1 MDEECIYILID
12 KNINTIYD
20 MWHYEDR
27 NNIEKLDEIWY
38 DWLITNE
45 IQKFIMW
52 VHIYQLHLDDNH
64 STINAVNSDD

>member
-1 MDEECIYILID
+1 
-12 KNINTIYD
+12 

-27 NNIEKLDEIWY
+27 NNIETLDKIWY

-45 IQKFIMW
+45 IQKFIIW
-52 VHIYQLHLDDNH
+52 VHIYQLHLDDSH